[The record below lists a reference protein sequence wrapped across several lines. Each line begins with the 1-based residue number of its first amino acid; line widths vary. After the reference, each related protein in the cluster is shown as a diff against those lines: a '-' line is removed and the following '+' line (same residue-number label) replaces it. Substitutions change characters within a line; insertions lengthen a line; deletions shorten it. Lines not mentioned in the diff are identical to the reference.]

1 MQANINN
8 PMQLLSF
15 IKKNPNPSQFVY
27 NMVQESMGQNPLF
40 ANLLALAKDN
50 NGKEIEKIARNI
62 MAEQGYDFDKE
73 FNNFKQMMG
82 L

>member
-8 PMQLLSF
+8 PMQLIAF

-27 NMVQESMGQNPLF
+27 NMVQESMGSNPLF
-40 ANLLALAKDN
+40 TNLLALAKNN
-50 NGKEIEKIARNI
+50 NGQEIENIARNI
-62 MAEQGYDFDKE
+62 MKEQGYDFDTE
-73 FNNFKQMMG
+73 FNNFKKQMG